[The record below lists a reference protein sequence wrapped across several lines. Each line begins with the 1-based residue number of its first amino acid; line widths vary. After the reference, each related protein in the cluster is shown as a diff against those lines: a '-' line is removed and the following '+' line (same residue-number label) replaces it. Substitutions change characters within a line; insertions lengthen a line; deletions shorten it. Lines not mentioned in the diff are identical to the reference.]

1 VQGFLA
7 ESVVGAAALLDEL
20 LGLFAHGH
28 AVSRADALDDGQPLG
43 VHCGND
49 LLLGGQ
55 QHGPDEGEVPA
66 RKVGDRREAAD
77 AALPPEIHV
86 KGLHGIVQMVAQRHL
101 VAAQFLRCRVQC
113 TAPQLGAQGA
123 GVLLLTVVEHH
134 RADLGTADLI
144 GDIVLGKQLLQ
155 YGVIHGPA
163 AELRVQRDGLHRK
176 IKADVLAQ
184 FGKADGKGHAV
195 LAAGNAHHHLVAG
208 GDHFIVLHSLA
219 HQAAQTL
226 HCTGTAHDRVT
237 LSTRFTMSL
246 MEASFVRP
254 ETYTTSPL
262 G

>member
-1 VQGFLA
+1 
-7 ESVVGAAALLDEL
+7 
-20 LGLFAHGH
+20 
-28 AVSRADALDDGQPLG
+28 
-43 VHCGND
+43 
-49 LLLGGQ
+49 
-55 QHGPDEGEVPA
+55 
-66 RKVGDRREAAD
+66 
-77 AALPPEIHV
+77 
-86 KGLHGIVQMVAQRHL
+86 MVAQRHL

-123 GVLLLTVVEHH
+123 GVLLPAVVEHH

-155 YGVIHGPA
+155 YGIIHGPA

-195 LAAGNAHHHLVAG
+195 LAAGNAHHHFIAG
-208 GDHFIVLHSLA
+208 SDHFIVLHSLA